1 MIKEILKIGI
11 ISDDILIKVATKIC
25 SLALDE
31 SVCSGAVSNYLVRIK
46 IIKSYA
52 LHISIQTGK
61 IFSKSN
67 KPMIIIQPELRYMAN
82 QDALDGPHFC
92 ALALGGKCGRWEDI
106 LEWEVDF
113 PDTVPKP
120 PYVPPVAPAVIYL
133 LSKKL
138 FLQGSI

>member
-1 MIKEILKIGI
+1 
-11 ISDDILIKVATKIC
+11 
-25 SLALDE
+25 
-31 SVCSGAVSNYLVRIK
+31 
-46 IIKSYA
+46 
-52 LHISIQTGK
+52 
-61 IFSKSN
+61 
-67 KPMIIIQPELRYMAN
+67 MAN

-133 LSKKL
+133 
-138 FLQGSI
+138 